1 VVSVVLDLLFPPKCP
16 FCRTILEEGEVLLC
30 PDCQR
35 KLPWAEGKPAQRTME
50 FVELCTAPLWY
61 RDTVRESHHRYK
73 FSGVRAYARPYAALM
88 AQCVNDRLQD
98 RFDVVTWVPLS
109 RKRLRKRGYDQ
120 SRLLAEHLARQ
131 LDMPCRPMLKKI
143 RDTKAQSG
151 LKGESERRANVLGAY
166 VPLGSAQMWE
176 ERVLLVDDVVT
187 TGATMSECAR
197 ILRGAGAERV
207 VCVALALA
215 GNHSET

>member
-1 VVSVVLDLLFPPKCP
+1 MFSVILDLLFPPKCP
-16 FCRTILEEGEVLLC
+16 FCRKLLEKEQVLLC

-35 KLPWAEGKPAQRTME
+35 KLPWAEGKPAERKIE
-50 FVELCTAPLWY
+50 FVDLCTAPLWY
-61 RDTVRESHHRYK
+61 RDAVRESHHRYK
-73 FSGVRAYARPYAALM
+73 FSGGRAYARPYATLM
-88 AQCVNDRLQD
+88 AQCVTDRLQGK
-98 RFDVVTWVPLS
+98 FDVITWVPLS

-120 SRLLAEHLARQ
+120 SRLLVEHLARQ

-151 LKGESERRANVLGAY
+151 LKSESERRANALGAY
-166 VPLGSAQMWE
+166 VPFPGGQLRG

-187 TGATMSECAR
+187 SGATASECAR
-197 ILRGAGAERV
+197 ILRTAGAERV

-215 GNHSET
+215 GIHLET